1 MPNASYNM
9 TTHSQIIEQTEKWI
23 RSVVIDCN
31 FCPFA
36 AKALF
41 KKSIRYVVLDH
52 AGKEEVLESVQ
63 QEMQYLDEHDAI
75 ETTLIIFPNDF
86 AEFRSYLSLVKQSE
100 RTLSKQGYDGVY
112 QIASFHPDYVFAGSD
127 ADDAANYTNR
137 SIYPMLHLLRED
149 SITKVLS
156 TYKNP
161 ELIPEHNIAFARNKG
176 LHYMQ
181 VLRASCMNN

>member
-1 MPNASYNM
+1 M
-9 TTHSQIIEQTEKWI
+9 TSPSTIIEQTERWI

-36 AKALF
+36 ARALF
-41 KKSIRYVVLDH
+41 KKSIRYVVLEH
-52 AGKEEVLESVQ
+52 AGREEALERLKNELV
-63 QEMQYLDEHDAI
+63 YLDENDAI

-86 AEFRSYLSLVKQSE
+86 TDFSSYLSLVKQSE
-100 RTLSKQGYDGVY
+100 RVLSKQDYDGIY
-112 QIASFHPDYVFAGSD
+112 QIASFHPDYCFAD
-127 ADDAANYTNR
+127 ADPDDAANYTNR
-137 SIYPMLHLLRED
+137 SVYPMLHLLRED
-149 SITKVLS
+149 SITKALS

-176 LHYMQ
+176 LHFMQ

>member
-1 MPNASYNM
+1 M
-9 TTHSQIIEQTEKWI
+9 TAHLTVIQHTERWI
-23 RSVVIDCN
+23 KSVVIDCN

-41 KKSIRYVVLDH
+41 KKSIRYVVLDQ
-52 AGKEEVLESVQ
+52 ADKTAALESLK
-63 QEMQYLDEHDAI
+63 QEMQFLDGDDTM

-86 AEFRSYLSLVKQSE
+86 KDFESYLSLVKQAE
-100 RTLSKQGYDGVY
+100 QTVSKQGYSGIY
-112 QIASFHPDYVFAGSD
+112 QVASFHPDYLFAGSNP
-127 ADDAANYTNR
+127 DDAANYTNR
-137 SIYPMLHLLRED
+137 SVYPMLHLLREE

-156 TYKNP
+156 TFRDP

-176 LHYMQ
+176 LQYMQ